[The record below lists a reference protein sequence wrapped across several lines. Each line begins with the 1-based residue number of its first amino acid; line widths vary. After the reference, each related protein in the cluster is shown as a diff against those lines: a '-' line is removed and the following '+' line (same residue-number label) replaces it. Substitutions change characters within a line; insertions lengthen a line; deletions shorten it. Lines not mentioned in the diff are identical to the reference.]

1 MVPILELSLR
11 QLAGRWRLL
20 IIIFLA
26 SLPVVI
32 TVLVRVLGGDA
43 EESGDDF
50 IEGMLSGMIV
60 AAIMPIVTMTLAT
73 AAFGNEL
80 EDRTLS
86 YLMLKP
92 VRRIFVAL
100 PKLLASIIVAGPL
113 MAVSSIVVVAV
124 ALDGGIQT
132 AVAVGVAVFLGVVA
146 YSAVFTW
153 AGLISSHALG
163 FALVY
168 VFLWEGVISSFL
180 SGVRYLSIR
189 GYTLSIMY
197 GMDKTELS
205 TLEEFSI
212 EFPAAI
218 VGAIAVTAGF
228 LWLTV
233 RRLRTMDVP

>member
-20 IIIFLA
+20 IIFFLA

-32 TVLVRVLGGDA
+32 TVLVRVLGGDD
-43 EESGDDF
+43 ESAQDDF
-50 IEGMLSGMIV
+50 VQGMLGGMIV
-60 AAIMPIVTMTLAT
+60 AAIMPIVAMTLAT

-86 YLMLKP
+86 YLLLKP

-100 PKLLASIIVAGPL
+100 PKLLATVIVAGPL
-113 MAVSSIVVVAV
+113 MAASSVAV
-124 ALDGGIQT
+124 VSVALGVEAQT
-132 AVAVGVAVFLGVVA
+132 AVAVGLAVFLGVVA

-168 VFLWEGVISSFL
+168 VFLWEGIISGFL
-180 SGVRYLSIR
+180 VGVRYLSIR
-189 GYTLSIMY
+189 AYTLSIMF
-197 GMDKTELS
+197 GMDETGMS
-205 TLEEFSI
+205 ALEESVI

-218 VGAIAVTAGF
+218 AGAALVTAGF

-233 RRLRTMDVP
+233 CRLRTMDVP

>member
-20 IIIFLA
+20 IIFFLA

-32 TVLVRVLGGDA
+32 TVLVRVLGGDD
-43 EESGDDF
+43 ESTQDDF
-50 IEGMLSGMIV
+50 VQGMLGGMIV
-60 AAIMPIVTMTLAT
+60 AAIMPIVAMTLAT

-86 YLMLKP
+86 YLLLKP

-100 PKLLASIIVAGPL
+100 PKLLATVIVAGPL
-113 MAVSSIVVVAV
+113 MAASSVAV
-124 ALDGGIQT
+124 VSVALGVEAQT
-132 AVAVGVAVFLGVVA
+132 AVAVGLAVFLGVVA
-146 YSAVFTW
+146 YSAAFTW

-168 VFLWEGVISSFL
+168 VFLWEGIISGFL

-189 GYTLSIMY
+189 AYTLSIMF
-197 GMDKTELS
+197 GMDETGMS
-205 TLEEFSI
+205 ALEESVI

-218 VGAIAVTAGF
+218 VGAALVTAGF

>member
-20 IIIFLA
+20 IIFFLA

-32 TVLVRVLGGDA
+32 TVLVRVLGGDD
-43 EESGDDF
+43 ESTQDDF
-50 IEGMLSGMIV
+50 VQGMLGGMIV
-60 AAIMPIVTMTLAT
+60 AAIMPIVAMTLAT

-86 YLMLKP
+86 YLLLKP

-100 PKLLASIIVAGPL
+100 PKFLATVIVAGPL
-113 MAVSSIVVVAV
+113 MAASSVAV
-124 ALDGGIQT
+124 VSVALGVEAQT
-132 AVAVGVAVFLGVVA
+132 AVAVGLAVFLGVVA

-168 VFLWEGVISSFL
+168 VFLWEGIISGFL
-180 SGVRYLSIR
+180 VGVRYLSIR
-189 GYTLSIMY
+189 AYTLSIMF
-197 GMDKTELS
+197 GMDETGMS
-205 TLEEFSI
+205 ALEESVI

-218 VGAIAVTAGF
+218 AGAALVTAGF